1 MTNQRRATATFGLLT
16 DATQKFIVGTLRI
29 TANTLNVSSPD
40 VTSNRRFS
48 IPAITKTEENS
59 KWHLPHALDPSRD
72 STLTS
77 VHRLIKAKERIADSY
92 KRIKGS
98 FKELQDK
105 YVTTKDTL
113 NVIQRYSDMK
123 RMVKQV
129 TKMIVKILCFLPTL

>member
-1 MTNQRRATATFGLLT
+1 MGDQRRRATATFGLLT
-16 DATQKFIVGTLRI
+16 EATQKFIVGTLRI
-29 TANTLNVSSPD
+29 TTNTLNVSTPD
-40 VTSNRRFS
+40 LIHRRLS
-48 IPAITKTEENS
+48 IPVSTRTSEDSPSNKS
-59 KWHLPHALDPSRD
+59 SWHLPHALDPSRD

-77 VHRLIKAKERIADSY
+77 VHRLLKAKERIADSY

-129 TKMIVKILCFLPTL
+129 NFGILV